1 MEQSAREQTGRG
13 FAANHRSRIAKSQEL
28 QGKKQEL
35 PVELAEN
42 STNPGLTYFAAAGGD
57 SGRH

>member
-1 MEQSAREQTGRG
+1 MKQSEREQTGRG
-13 FAANHRSRIAKSQEL
+13 FAANHRSRIAKS
-28 QGKKQEL
+28 QEL

-42 STNPGLTYFAAAGGD
+42 STNPGLTYFAAAGRD